1 MKETYYLNKDTLPVM
16 PTPHDNIIS
25 SITVDD
31 EFVTFILETDPED
44 KDDSIQYYKP
54 GAKELIIRYHTERD
68 YLIYQHKKTKRPSF
82 LCKMFTPRIHYID
95 VDENKLEALALAH
108 DTYSLDYIEHFVGYN
123 TVIVFLYSESSI
135 YLRIQADYVEY
146 EWIV

>member
-54 GAKELIIRYHTERD
+54 GAK
-68 YLIYQHKKTKRPSF
+68 RPRF
-82 LCKMFTPRIHYID
+82 LCKMFTPRIHYVD

-108 DTYSLDYIEHFVGYN
+108 DKYSLDYIEHFVGYN